1 MPPAY
6 TLQPETPSRKST
18 TIFPTK
24 KQNTQNTFYFHTTP
38 PKMHSIF
45 LFSTLILS
53 AFTGIP
59 ALPTPTPTPQEV
71 GASIIPEFEFPE
83 FPELGHSEFPEIP
96 IAPQCMR
103 MGQTFQD
110 CLDGPGAQAIQ
121 NDVEIA
127 YAVKDCLCGSRWFS
141 VEIVTECMED
151 ETAWSDICGD
161 ELQDQ
166 EVGLGLS
173 VSA

>member
-1 MPPAY
+1 
-6 TLQPETPSRKST
+6 
-18 TIFPTK
+18 
-24 KQNTQNTFYFHTTP
+24 
-38 PKMHSIF
+38 MHSIF
-45 LFSTLILS
+45 LLSTLILS
-53 AFTGIP
+53 AFTGTL
-59 ALPTPTPTPQEV
+59 ALPTPTPQEV
-71 GASIIPEFEFPE
+71 GTSIIPEFEFPE
-83 FPELGHSEFPEIP
+83 LPELGHSEFPEFPEIP
-96 IAPQCMR
+96 VAPQCMR
-103 MGQTFQD
+103 MGQAFQS

-141 VEIVTECMED
+141 VEVVTECMED

-166 EVGLGLS
+166 EAGLGLS

>member
-1 MPPAY
+1 
-6 TLQPETPSRKST
+6 
-18 TIFPTK
+18 
-24 KQNTQNTFYFHTTP
+24 
-38 PKMHSIF
+38 MHSIF

-110 CLDGPGAQAIQ
+110 CLNGPGAQAIQ

-141 VEIVTECMED
+141 VEIVTE
-151 ETAWSDICGD
+151 
-161 ELQDQ
+161 
-166 EVGLGLS
+166 
-173 VSA
+173 

>member
-1 MPPAY
+1 MPPAH

-24 KQNTQNTFYFHTTP
+24 KQTLKTRSIFIPTP
-38 PKMHSIF
+38 PKMHSLF
-45 LFSTLILS
+45 LLSTLILS
-53 AFTGIP
+53 AFTGTL
-59 ALPTPTPTPQEV
+59 ALPAPTPQKV

-83 FPELGHSEFPEIP
+83 FPEFPE
-96 IAPQCMR
+96 IAPQCVR
-103 MGQTFQD
+103 MGQAFQS

-121 NDVEIA
+121 NDVDIA

-151 ETAWSDICGD
+151 ETAWSEICGD

-166 EVGLGLS
+166 EAGLGLS
-173 VSA
+173 VSP